1 MIIQFFFLFIF
12 HTTYFRFKR
21 LRGLESI
28 LSKGQS
34 VLSGFTKTSFTDAV
48 KEFMNCISNFTAIA
62 KVNREFVRPCANARA
77 TFYFNLIPEFIENK
91 PLFR

>member
-1 MIIQFFFLFIF
+1 MIIPFFFLFIF

-34 VLSGFTKTSFTDAV
+34 VLSGFMKTSFTDAV
-48 KEFMNCISNFTAIA
+48 KEFKNCINNFTA

-91 PLFR
+91 PLFQ